1 MDKKYVK
8 IIIAVVCVVLISCC
22 LYNIIRKPQG
32 KYYAEQSE
40 FVGFIF
46 TGDTVERPLGL
57 GMETAKWTKKLNKI
71 VIVDEDGTEY
81 KYTYN
86 AFNDKIELK
95 DPKSSRKLVW
105 VKVRDGIA
113 E

>member
-1 MDKKYVK
+1 M
-8 IIIAVVCVVLISCC
+8 
-22 LYNIIRKPQG
+22 
-32 KYYAEQSE
+32 
-40 FVGFIF
+40 
-46 TGDTVERPLGL
+46 
-57 GMETAKWTKKLNKI
+57 NKI